1 MGMFVAFELDVCL
14 RAVVFASELG
24 IYGVPIPFKKKKWFE
39 YTKFFFSLLKWDQD
53 SCNFK
58 EIYAPFVSG

>member
-24 IYGVPIPFKKKKWFE
+24 IYGVPIPLKKKKR
-39 YTKFFFSLLKWDQD
+39 
-53 SCNFK
+53 
-58 EIYAPFVSG
+58 V